1 MAKVLIGYSC
11 CGHTRA
17 AFEKYGHD
25 VWTCD
30 LLPPRHDSQKHL
42 QMDVW
47 RALEMSWDFAVLHP
61 MCTYLTASAEWA
73 YKDPDFDRYP
83 GVGYHQKLKPETL
96 FGEGRR
102 AARDEAVENFK
113 RLDALPF
120 PVIIENPSR
129 GALSTRFRGPTQAI
143 HPYQCGDDASKSTG
157 FWLNQE
163 DMPLMQID
171 PAAFVEPRM
180 VCNNSTKA
188 NPHHSPYGSTECVVC
203 GSMKMLPRWANQT
216 DSGQNNL
223 SPGDQ
228 RWLDR
233 SETYPGIAALLGDT
247 YGPWLN
253 EVAP

>member
-1 MAKVLIGYSC
+1 MIGYSC
-11 CGHTRA
+11 CGNTRA

-47 RALEMSWDFAVLHP
+47 RALEMSWDFAILHP
-61 MCTYLTASAEWA
+61 MCTYLTSSAEWA
-73 YKDPDFDRYP
+73 YKDPDFKRYKEK
-83 GVGYHQKLKPETL
+83 GGYHQRLKPGTL
-96 FGEGRR
+96 FGADRR
-102 AARDEAVENFK
+102 KAREEAVENFK
-113 RLDALPF
+113 RIMALPF
-120 PVIIENPSR
+120 PVVAENPAR
-129 GALSTRFRGPTQAI
+129 GALSTLMRGPDQVL
-143 HPYQCGDDASKSTG
+143 HPYQAGDDASKATG
-157 FWLNQE
+157 LWRNQG
-163 DMPLMQID
+163 DIPPLPID
-171 PAAFVEPRM
+171 PAAFVKPRM
-180 VCNNSTKA
+180 VCNNSTRED
-188 NPHHSPYGSTECVVC
+188 PHHSPYGSTQCIKC
-203 GSMKMLPRWANQT
+203 GSPKMLPRWANQT

-253 EVAP
+253 RKVA